1 MEGTQGPGSAGSL
14 AESLPQLSLCQCK
27 NGPLS
32 LVGWDWRGQVTTG
45 TFPHGGQGVVTTPGL
60 ACQSLWNTVHSS
72 QGKPRCLAYLE
83 SQSPS
88 PSLGQSTDKE
98 IKGIFNHFIG
108 QWLKTKALGVM
119 GSVLWLLSLL
129 LRGRHR
135 RLLRASLRASLGWR
149 IKHSDFSSWL
159 L

>member
-1 MEGTQGPGSAGSL
+1 MDPGSQQPVTGRLSYTHTLYLCCTLRQPLHLKTPELMEGTQGPGSAGSL

-45 TFPHGGQGVVTTPGL
+45 TFLNGGQGVVTTPGL
-60 ACQSLWNTVHSS
+60 ACQSLWNMVHSS

-88 PSLGQSTDKE
+88 PSLGQSTK
-98 IKGIFNHFIG
+98 KS
-108 QWLKTKALGVM
+108 KAY
-119 GSVLWLLSLL
+119 STILLDS
-129 LRGRHR
+129 G
-135 RLLRASLRASLGWR
+135 
-149 IKHSDFSSWL
+149 
-159 L
+159 